1 MGRPHRCTAPSS
13 AGFVYPS
20 APLSRSQ
27 TGCASLPPLP
37 AVLRLEYGVYGP
49 RGLEGDQTV
58 SSHQFEEVSAGR
70 LKSPPIYCKI
80 LIAHVKG
87 RSTARISSMTSS
99 QTDSQSGCEGRDGEP
114 GSAFCL
120 ECDWTMNSWVFGR
133 ISLVSK
139 VSLSSQA
146 GPEFN
151 TPRSENNTNFRR
163 NAQEKAATRGGQRG
177 ALQFSVSFPYS
188 QRIQQLAAGASISRQ
203 WPLLRGRW
211 GGWSQGRTPRTRTSR
226 TRRWRTTSTSSTI
239 CPRPTTAARTWR
251 RIGRSRTDGRA
262 NSLVWRGRRRRP
274 ATEGC
279 VNPAAHT
286 RTCTRAFCGWC
297 LLPTA
302 AEQCAPARHAHRM
315 QRCRELWGAPCTS

>member
-1 MGRPHRCTAPSS
+1 MRGVAGRWVNRVGRPHRCTASSS

-133 ISLVSK
+133 IRISLVSK
-139 VSLSSQA
+139 VSLSPACWGKSA
-146 GPEFN
+146 AEGHEGP
-151 TPRSENNTNFRR
+151 R
-163 NAQEKAATRGGQRG
+163 
-177 ALQFSVSFPYS
+177 LQLEPLLTCS
-188 QRIQQLAAGASISRQ
+188 AGAAVLSRVV
-203 WPLLRGRW
+203 LEFRVKLHEMNR
-211 GGWSQGRTPRTRTSR
+211 
-226 TRRWRTTSTSSTI
+226 
-239 CPRPTTAARTWR
+239 
-251 RIGRSRTDGRA
+251 
-262 NSLVWRGRRRRP
+262 V
-274 ATEGC
+274 
-279 VNPAAHT
+279 
-286 RTCTRAFCGWC
+286 
-297 LLPTA
+297 
-302 AEQCAPARHAHRM
+302 AEF
-315 QRCRELWGAPCTS
+315 

>member
-1 MGRPHRCTAPSS
+1 MHVNILRTTGLPGKLDAVLSPKSVYHAQFEELGVIDGRRLHPAAWGRMRGVAGRWVNRVGRPNRCSAPSS

-133 ISLVSK
+133 IRISLVSK
-139 VSLSSQA
+139 VSLS
-146 GPEFN
+146 P
-151 TPRSENNTNFRR
+151 
-163 NAQEKAATRGGQRG
+163 
-177 ALQFSVSFPYS
+177 
-188 QRIQQLAAGASISRQ
+188 
-203 WPLLRGRW
+203 
-211 GGWSQGRTPRTRTSR
+211 
-226 TRRWRTTSTSSTI
+226 
-239 CPRPTTAARTWR
+239 
-251 RIGRSRTDGRA
+251 
-262 NSLVWRGRRRRP
+262 
-274 ATEGC
+274 
-279 VNPAAHT
+279 
-286 RTCTRAFCGWC
+286 
-297 LLPTA
+297 
-302 AEQCAPARHAHRM
+302 
-315 QRCRELWGAPCTS
+315 

>member
-1 MGRPHRCTAPSS
+1 MVRSQRLGAEGCFVCIELTINHHLTDSS

-120 ECDWTMNSWVFGR
+120 ACDWTMNSWVFGR

-139 VSLSSQA
+139 VSLSC
-146 GPEFN
+146 
-151 TPRSENNTNFRR
+151 
-163 NAQEKAATRGGQRG
+163 
-177 ALQFSVSFPYS
+177 SV
-188 QRIQQLAAGASISRQ
+188 R
-203 WPLLRGRW
+203 
-211 GGWSQGRTPRTRTSR
+211 
-226 TRRWRTTSTSSTI
+226 
-239 CPRPTTAARTWR
+239 RTW
-251 RIGRSRTDGRA
+251 GD
-262 NSLVWRGRRRRP
+262 
-274 ATEGC
+274 
-279 VNPAAHT
+279 
-286 RTCTRAFCGWC
+286 
-297 LLPTA
+297 
-302 AEQCAPARHAHRM
+302 
-315 QRCRELWGAPCTS
+315 